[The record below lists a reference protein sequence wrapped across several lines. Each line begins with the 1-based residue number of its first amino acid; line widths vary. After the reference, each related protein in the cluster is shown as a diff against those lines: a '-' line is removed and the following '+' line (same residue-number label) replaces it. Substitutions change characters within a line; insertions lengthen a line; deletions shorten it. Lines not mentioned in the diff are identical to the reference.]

1 MINSSNWQETRK
13 KGILQFIIVNGI
25 LLFGIP
31 VTIAT
36 AVIRFY
42 FGTPGTNSW
51 SDYLLSN
58 GTWIGFILQALISGV
73 IFGAVIW
80 YLNER
85 TYNATT
91 GPDSE
96 TEEV

>member
-1 MINSSNWQETRK
+1 MINNSNWQETRK
-13 KGILQFIIVNGI
+13 KGILRFIIVNGI

-42 FGTPGTNSW
+42 FGTPGAYSW
-51 SDYLLSN
+51 RDYLLSN
-58 GTWIGFILQALISGV
+58 GTWIGFILQALISGI

-80 YLNER
+80 YFNER
-85 TYNATT
+85 TYRSTVNSV
-91 GPDSE
+91 SE
-96 TEEV
+96 NDEM